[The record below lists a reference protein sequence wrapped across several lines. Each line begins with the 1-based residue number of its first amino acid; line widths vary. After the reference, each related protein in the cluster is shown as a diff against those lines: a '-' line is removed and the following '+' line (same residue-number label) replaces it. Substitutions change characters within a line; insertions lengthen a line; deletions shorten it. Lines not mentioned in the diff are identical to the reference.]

1 MKKYL
6 LAAILSITGFIGI
19 HAQQKAP
26 AKPARVVVIHK
37 ADGATDTLM
46 MSEVEKITFGLS
58 DQTVESPAEA
68 EAIDLL
74 QNSQNKNVLRS
85 FPEDENVK
93 VMNGRYGAYITN
105 GTDNFK
111 ISKGVV
117 AENLTYE
124 DCMQIIQNTAP
135 TAKRRTTRKKA

>member
-1 MKKYL
+1 M
-6 LAAILSITGFIGI
+6 
-19 HAQQKAP
+19 
-26 AKPARVVVIHK
+26 
-37 ADGATDTLM
+37 
-46 MSEVEKITFGLS
+46 
-58 DQTVESPAEA
+58 
-68 EAIDLL
+68 
-74 QNSQNKNVLRS
+74 LRS